1 MVYFTGDTH
10 GSAFEVV
17 RFCKRFNLTAAD
29 TVVILGDV
37 GANFCLDERY
47 IAMKT
52 ELHCFKPTILCIYG
66 NHEIR
71 PANIPAYITKDWN
84 GGTVWFEETFPNIL
98 FARDGN
104 RIGLVRHDCQDRY
117 LTVLCG

>member
-17 RFCKRFNLTAAD
+17 RFCKRFNLTADD
-29 TVVILGDV
+29 TIVILGDV
-37 GANFCLDERY
+37 GANFCLDERDTV
-47 IAMKT
+47 MKSA
-52 ELHCFKPTILCIYG
+52 LRRLKPTILCIHG

-71 PANIPAYITKDWN
+71 PATIQSYLTKDWN
-84 GGTVWFEETFPNIL
+84 GGTVWFEEIFSNIL
-98 FARDGN
+98 FARDGD

>member
-17 RFCKRFNLTAAD
+17 RFNLTAAD

-37 GANFCLDERY
+37 GANFCLDERD
-47 IAMKT
+47 IAMKMA
-52 ELHCFKPTILCIYG
+52 LHRLKPTILCIHG

-71 PANIPAYITKDWN
+71 PASIPSYITKDWSQVLAN
-84 GGTVWFEETFPNIL
+84 LLSNAVKFTDKGFVEVSV
-98 FARDGN
+98 RGN
-104 RIGLVRHDCQDRY
+104 AIP
-117 LTVLCG
+117 